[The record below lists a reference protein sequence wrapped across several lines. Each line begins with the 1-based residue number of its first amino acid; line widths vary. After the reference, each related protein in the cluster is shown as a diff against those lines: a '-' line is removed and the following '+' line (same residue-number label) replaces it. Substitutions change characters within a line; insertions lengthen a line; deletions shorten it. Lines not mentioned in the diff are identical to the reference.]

1 MLSKKQRQIF
11 TIEDWKEANRLE
23 RLYIHLL
30 QPDDFELD
38 YEDEDYLDA
47 LKQVWTILGKT
58 MAKMKQVSRIVDL
71 IGVTTR
77 TAFKYIDDAQ
87 ALFGEILKTDAEME
101 LSVMKERYY
110 RLADK
115 AEKSGDYDTARRCM
129 DSAQTIIEKLEARKP
144 KQQRVF
150 AAVIFTDDPKALT
163 AQHDGDEID
172 FEELGAQSLLE
183 QQAIAVPSGVA
194 AD

>member
-1 MLSKKQRQIF
+1 MQNKRRKQIF
-11 TIEDWKEANRLE
+11 TIDDWKQADRIE
-23 RLYIHLL
+23 RLYIYLL
-30 QPDDFELD
+30 QPDDFELS
-38 YEDEDYLDA
+38 YEDEEYLDC

-58 MAKMKQVSRIVDL
+58 MAKMKQVSRIVDM

-87 ALFGEILKTDAEME
+87 ALFGEILKTDAEVE
-101 LSVMKERYY
+101 LAVMKERYY

-115 AEKSGDYDTARRCM
+115 AEKDGDFDTARRCM
-129 DSAQTIIEKLEARKP
+129 DSAQNIIEKLEARKP

-150 AAVIFTDDPKALT
+150 ATVIFTDDPKALT
-163 AQHDGDEID
+163 ATHDGDEIE

-183 QQAIAVPSGVA
+183 QQAIAVPSGGA